1 MAGIITIRFDL
12 IKNGVASRAV
22 PHPVFLPGEVAPHY
36 GPSRYLTFEGFSV
49 DEHGKQHYMD
59 ATVAYRQACL
69 RAIQYL
75 KQFGYSGE
83 QIYLLLSCAPIRG
96 TIAGIVDIPNVCTTL
111 GIPMDIFEFDISI
124 EREPVKRDLGTCAL
138 SS

>member
-1 MAGIITIRFDL
+1 MDGRPPLLT
-12 IKNGVASRAV
+12 
-22 PHPVFLPGEVAPHY
+22 VF
-36 GPSRYLTFEGFSV
+36 RT
-49 DEHGKQHYMD
+49 
-59 ATVAYRQACL
+59 
-69 RAIQYL
+69 
-75 KQFGYSGE
+75 GYSGE
-83 QIYLLLSCAPIRG
+83 QIYLLLSCAPVRG